1 MTNPSEDP
9 TSIGAILMSMG
20 AVTQEQ
26 IEEVIE
32 EQRRLREDALLGRLL
47 VAKGYC
53 SQEQFDIAMAAQ
65 KSMRNGNK
73 ERRALAV
80 ADISLARSR
89 RHSMVATRQ
98 RVIEKGQECVKRI
111 TGEGHPAITAPMLA
125 KSSNGD

>member
-1 MTNPSEDP
+1 MNPADDP
-9 TSIGAILMSMG
+9 TSIGAILMNMG

-53 SQEQFDIAMAAQ
+53 SQEQFDIAMTAQ
-65 KSMRNGNK
+65 TSMRNGNK

-80 ADISLARSR
+80 ADISLARTR
-89 RHSMVATRQ
+89 RNSVIATRQ
-98 RVIEKGQECVKRI
+98 RIVEKGQACIKHF
-111 TGEGHPAITAPMLA
+111 TGGDLIAITPALLA
-125 KSSNGD
+125 KTVDGE

>member
-1 MTNPSEDP
+1 MNPADDP

-26 IEEVIE
+26 LEEVVE

-53 SQEQFDIAMAAQ
+53 TQEQFDIAMAAQ
-65 KSMRNGNK
+65 KSMRNGDK

-89 RHSMVATRQ
+89 RHSVIETRQ
-98 RVIEKGQECVKRI
+98 RIIQKGEQAVRRI
-111 TGEGHPAITAPMLA
+111 TNSEHKAITPDMLV
-125 KSSNGD
+125 KQSNGE